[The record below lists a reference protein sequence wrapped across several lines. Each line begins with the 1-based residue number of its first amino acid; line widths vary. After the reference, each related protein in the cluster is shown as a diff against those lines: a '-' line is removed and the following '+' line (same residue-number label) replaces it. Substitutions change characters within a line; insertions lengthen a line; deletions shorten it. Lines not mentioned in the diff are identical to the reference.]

1 MLTSCSFPDWAAV
14 GLKTTNPMIA
24 QDGLDASTRET
35 LNLKH
40 SSALGTWLSE
50 TRKIWTFKLVLVFID
65 LGFFLSKIR
74 QAWIRL
80 VHGKEEGFED
90 LLQQQVSQ
98 MAKEEFGMEL

>member
-1 MLTSCSFPDWAAV
+1 MNA
-14 GLKTTNPMIA
+14 
-24 QDGLDASTRET
+24 
-35 LNLKH
+35 
-40 SSALGTWLSE
+40 SSALDPITQDTLQLRHSNALSTWLSE

-65 LGFFLSKIR
+65 LGFLLSKIR
-74 QAWIRL
+74 QTWIRL